1 MEELILFLVFGV
13 IMIVVA
19 LSKGFN
25 PVRWFFAAGLL
36 GLIILFFLPSVYAK
50 DIDETEKL
58 KRAQLG
64 NQVGTVISVIAL
76 IFAGILILFAISNSY
91 NPSEIIVPLLLIII
105 PLISISISIFLLIK
119 AKKIV
124 LGQAQIAGY
133 SILSLIVS
141 LIIFVLQI
149 ALFETLFP
157 PEGYDGFSPVII
169 VLVAIAEMLLITY
182 LIGLFLWRKKIRE
195 RKSEINPA

>member
-124 LGQAQIAGY
+124 LGQASDCRIFN
-133 SILSLIVS
+133 SILNC
-141 LIIFVLQI
+141 FFNNFCI
-149 ALFETLFP
+149 ADCSF
-157 PEGYDGFSPVII
+157 
-169 VLVAIAEMLLITY
+169 
-182 LIGLFLWRKKIRE
+182 
-195 RKSEINPA
+195 

>member
-25 PVRWFFAAGLL
+25 PMCWFFAAGLL

-64 NQVGTVISVIAL
+64 NQVGTVISIIAL
-76 IFAGILILFAISNSY
+76 IFVGILILFAISNSDK
-91 NPSEIIVPLLLIII
+91 PGTIIIPLLLIII
-105 PLISISISIFLLIK
+105 PLISISVSIFLLIK

-124 LGQAQIAGY
+124 LSQAQIAGY

-141 LIIFVLQI
+141 LIIIVSQI
-149 ALFETLFP
+149 ILLEVLFP

-169 VLVAIAEMLLITY
+169 GLIAIADIFLTTY
-182 LIGLFLWRKKIRE
+182 LLGLLLWRKKIRAKE
-195 RKSEINPA
+195 SEINPA